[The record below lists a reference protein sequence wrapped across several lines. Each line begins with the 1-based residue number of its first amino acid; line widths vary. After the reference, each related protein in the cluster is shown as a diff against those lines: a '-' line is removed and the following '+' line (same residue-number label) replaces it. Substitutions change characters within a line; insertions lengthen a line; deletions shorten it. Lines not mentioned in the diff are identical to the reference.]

1 MVMQTRNIPKKS
13 ELHRKLIKM
22 IQPRIKMSES
32 AQSHMH
38 EKWKRAEEMMM
49 AYLPETEDDAIRK
62 SARENNGTLSY
73 TTIQIPYT
81 YAMVMSAHTYWT
93 SVFFGRTPVHQFAGR
108 HGESEQQTQALEALI
123 DYQVG
128 RGGMLGPY
136 YIWILDAAK
145 YGVGILGT
153 YWDIEEIQ
161 YAKLSPGPDG
171 GLIQTS
177 MRQRGYTGNRA
188 YNIAPYDFL
197 PDPRVPVGRFQEGE
211 FACVLKR
218 ISWNDILRRRALGY
232 YMNIDEL
239 KGVIKDPSRSYESEG
254 TPERPDIN
262 RTLLQDYDNNDHPAV
277 VPAYE
282 FYVELV
288 PKEWGLGGSDFPEK
302 WVFTLTADYSLIIGA
317 QPLGMIHGK
326 FPFDV
331 IEGEIEGYGLYNRGI
346 PQTMENLQ
354 NVMDWLFNSHFFN
367 VRAALNN
374 QFIMDP
380 SRIMVKDAEEAGP
393 GFIFRLKP
401 EAYGQ
406 DIRSFFHQVPV
417 SDVTRQHMTDI
428 QSVNSLGERVMGI
441 NDAMMGQSSGGRKTA
456 AEVRT
461 TTGFGTNRLKTI
473 AEYMSATAF
482 APHAQKLVQSSQ
494 QYYDGQL
501 KLRIVGD
508 LAQSAGPGFIN
519 VDQNSIAGFYDLVPV
534 DGTLPVD
541 RFAQAALWKDL
552 LANLRSVPQVMMQY
566 DVAKIFAWV
575 ATLAGIKNINQFK
588 VAPGVQ
594 IVPDEQMTD
603 QAQRGNVVPITGPST
618 ESANALGV
626 NAALPQ

>member
-1 MVMQTRNIPKKS
+1 MVMQTRDIPKRS
-13 ELHRKLIKM
+13 ELHRKLVKM

-32 AQSHMH
+32 AQTHMH
-38 EKWKRAEEMMM
+38 DKWKRAEEMMM
-49 AYLPETEDDAIRK
+49 AYLPETEDDAIRRT
-62 SARENNGTLSY
+62 ARENNGTLSY

-93 SVFFGRTPVHQFAGR
+93 SVFFGRSPVHQFAGR
-108 HGESEQQTQALEALI
+108 HGESEMQTQALEALI

-136 YIWILDAAK
+136 YIWLLDAAK
-145 YGVGILGT
+145 YGLGVLGT

-161 YAKLSPGPDG
+161 YATLMPGQDG
-171 GLIQTS
+171 KTIQTS
-177 MRQRGYTGNRA
+177 YRQRGYTGNRG
-188 YNIAPYDFL
+188 YNVSPYDFL

-211 FACVLKR
+211 FVAVLKR
-218 ISWNDILRRRALGY
+218 LSWNDVLRRRAQGY
-232 YMNIDEL
+232 FMNTDEL
-239 KGVIKDPSRSYESEG
+239 KGQIKDPSRSSESAG

-277 VPAYE
+277 VPVYE

-288 PKEWGLGGSDFPEK
+288 PKEWGMGGSDFPEK
-302 WVFTLTADYSLIIGA
+302 WVFTITADFATIIGA

-331 IEGEIEGYGLYNRGI
+331 LEGEIEGYGLYNRGI

-374 QFIMDP
+374 QFIIDP
-380 SRIMVKDAEEAGP
+380 SRVMVKDMEEAGP

-401 EAYGQ
+401 EAYGE
-406 DIRSFFHQVPV
+406 DIRNFFHQIPV
-417 SDVTRQHMTDI
+417 QDFTRQHMSDI
-428 QSVNSLGERVMGI
+428 QNVNALGERVMGI

-456 AEVRT
+456 AEIRT
-461 TTGFGTNRLKTI
+461 TTSFGTNRLKTV

-494 QYYDGQL
+494 QFYDVSL

-508 LAQSAGPGFIN
+508 LAQSAGPGYIDVN
-519 VDQNSIAGFYDLVPV
+519 RESIAGFYDLIPI

-552 LANLRSVPQVMMQY
+552 LANLRAVPEVMLQY
-566 DVAKIFAWV
+566 DVSKIFAWV

-588 VAPGVQ
+588 KAPGVQ
-594 IVPDEQMTD
+594 VVPDEQIMNE
-603 QAQRGNVVPITGPST
+603 AAKGNVVPLTGPKTTS
-618 ESANALGV
+618 SNNLGV
-626 NAALPQ
+626 NAAGPQ